1 MSGLPTIHCSWQII
15 AVIDNLQ
22 GSLEETQKVIRLDPN
37 RSSSYINLAMLQ
49 VKRTSEAEG
58 SYKLQEGD
66 FAGPKIADAP
76 Q

>member
-58 SYKLQEGD
+58 SYKLQEGN
-66 FAGPKIADAP
+66 FSGPKIADAP